1 MFGASSS
8 VGTYA
13 VQLTK
18 RTGLCMFFIRI
29 GIAGESACGFVNS
42 LAADAVLDFRK
53 YQERREDCELTRM
66 SGVHVFTH

>member
-1 MFGASSS
+1 
-8 VGTYA
+8 
-13 VQLTK
+13 
-18 RTGLCMFFIRI
+18 MFFIGI
-29 GIAGESACGFVNS
+29 GIAGESACGCVNS